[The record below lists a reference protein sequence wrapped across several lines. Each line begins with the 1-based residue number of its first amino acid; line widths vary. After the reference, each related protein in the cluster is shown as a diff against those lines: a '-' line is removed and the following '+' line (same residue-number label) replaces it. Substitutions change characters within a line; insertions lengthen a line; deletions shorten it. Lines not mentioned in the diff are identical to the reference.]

1 VVKSR
6 GSNLPTPALRLCASS
21 ATNHRDFAKAQF
33 LVIYRLSALL
43 KIKIILLFDP
53 GGKTINTYDPNRAA
67 L

>member
-1 VVKSR
+1 
-6 GSNLPTPALRLCASS
+6 LCASS

-33 LVIYRLSALL
+33 LVIHRLSALL
-43 KIKIILLFDP
+43 KIKITLLFDP